1 VENGD
6 NSTTL
11 LWLFGFDPTCAL
23 AQTARPNLS
32 DIRTHEAAVLGIGE
46 SSAIARSVESIVA
59 LAGSPISPAISA
71 MSGSA
76 FMPSP

>member
-1 VENGD
+1 
-6 NSTTL
+6 
-11 LWLFGFDPTCAL
+11 
-23 AQTARPNLS
+23 
-32 DIRTHEAAVLGIGE
+32 
-46 SSAIARSVESIVA
+46 VA